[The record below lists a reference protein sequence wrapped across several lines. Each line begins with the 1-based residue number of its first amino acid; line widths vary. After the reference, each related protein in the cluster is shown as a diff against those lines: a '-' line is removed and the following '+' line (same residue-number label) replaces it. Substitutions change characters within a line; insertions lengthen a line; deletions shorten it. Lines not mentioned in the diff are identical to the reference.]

1 MEDVMVRTQIQLTE
15 AQAEKLQRLARERKV
30 SMATIIRES
39 VDVTLANEI
48 TISDRERRERAKNI
62 AGAFRSGLPDVG
74 KEHDK
79 YLAKAFE

>member
-1 MEDVMVRTQIQLTE
+1 MVRTQIQLTE
-15 AQAEKLQRLARERKV
+15 AQAEQLQRLAKERQV

-39 VDVTLANEI
+39 LDVTLAGEI
-48 TISDRERRERAKNI
+48 TISTKERRERAKSI

-79 YLAKAFE
+79 YLDKAFE